1 MNALEKINQQEQYK
15 AELDDLYR
23 QKRDARRQ
31 VEKLNRELCEA
42 DLTIKRFERDHF
54 DHFSREFDPSNL
66 DSFDRD
72 QYMGLRQDSDRI
84 HANLQKMND
93 LLPELDTQIEVAQE
107 AVSATIEVKAADVI
121 AQKEIVEEARAQT
134 AKISEAIENQ
144 RSLMHETLE
153 LIEENQAEIDTIHQ
167 DDLAKQAL
175 GEIDS
180 VEAVEGVTR
189 MADSDFDKSRASV
202 EVVESTIA
210 GLTRRLEQAQHALQT
225 EEERLE
231 SLVVAYLEADFQRC
245 RALYEK
251 AAAKAVEALRLAW
264 GFNRLLKRR
273 GIEAGVN
280 MKGGFNLPTFR
291 GSDRAPWTDN
301 HLDQDHAEKV
311 AAYRLR
317 KAGIIG

>member
-1 MNALEKINQQEQYK
+1 MTALEKINQQEQRK

-23 QKRDARRQ
+23 QKTETQRQ
-31 VEKLNRELCEA
+31 VEQFSRELQETN
-42 DLTIKRFERDHF
+42 LELQRFERDHQNEYRPFKPGDLDAYERAQHEKLKTKSDGLHEQLLSLQSRLKDF
-54 DHFSREFDPSNL
+54 D
-66 DSFDRD
+66 
-72 QYMGLRQDSDRI
+72 Q
-84 HANLQKMND
+84 
-93 LLPELDTQIEVAQE
+93 QIEAAQE
-107 AVSATIEVKAADVI
+107 AASATIEVKAEDVI

-144 RSLMHETLE
+144 RSLMTETLE
-153 LIEENQAEIDTIHQ
+153 LIEKNQTQIDTIHQ

-301 HLDQDHAEKV
+301 HLDQDHAEGLAV
-311 AAYRLR
+311 ERLR
-317 KAGIIG
+317 KAGIFG